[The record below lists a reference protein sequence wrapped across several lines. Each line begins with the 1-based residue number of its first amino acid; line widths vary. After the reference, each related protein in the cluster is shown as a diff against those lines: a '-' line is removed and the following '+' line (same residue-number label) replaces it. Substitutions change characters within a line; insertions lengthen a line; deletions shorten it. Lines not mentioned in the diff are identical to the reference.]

1 MKTDIEIANSAY
13 LERIEKI
20 AEKLGMDENELEPYG
35 HYMAKVP
42 LSCIDDKKAKQS
54 NLILVTA
61 ISPTKAGIGKTTV
74 SISLALGLNEIGKK
88 ATVVLREPS
97 LGPCFGMK
105 GGACGG
111 GYAQVLPMDKINLHF
126 TGDFHAVTTA
136 HNMITALM
144 DNYFHQHKETVPP
157 PKQVP

>member
-20 AEKLGMDENELEPYG
+20 AEKLGVDENELEPYG

-42 LSCIDDKKAKQS
+42 LSCINDEKAKQS

-88 ATVVLREPS
+88 NS
-97 LGPCFGMK
+97 
-105 GGACGG
+105 
-111 GYAQVLPMDKINLHF
+111 
-126 TGDFHAVTTA
+126 TT
-136 HNMITALM
+136 
-144 DNYFHQHKETVPP
+144 K
-157 PKQVP
+157 